1 AGHLG
6 PWEASADGWVA
17 RYEPPKEN
25 YPQVAMIAVA
35 DRTRSADIAVGTLP
49 LYGNVSFPV
58 RGIPDGAV
66 SVTVGSETF
75 GPVTANA
82 EGKARVPIVVPP
94 GVSTGTVK
102 SVSGVQKDE
111 QPLDLRLPAFQRVA
125 ILPSMDAVPADGT
138 TAVPVYAM
146 VVDELGQPDAD
157 ARVTFSATSGHVS
170 QVVHQGNG
178 LYAAT
183 YVPSFQTVP
192 GETTVQ
198 VAVED
203 QSATQGDA
211 KTLRLMPARPEN
223 ITVDASPEAMSGPGS
238 AIFTVHVTSG

>member
-1 AGHLG
+1 ALSLTIDPPRLVLGKDTSASVTGPGLPTSTQPDLAVLTSAGHLG

-25 YPQVAMIAVA
+25 YPQVAMIAVL
-35 DRTRSADIAVGTLP
+35 DRTRASDIAVGTLP

-58 RGIPDGAV
+58 RGIPEGSV
-66 SVTVGSETF
+66 SVIVGSDTF

-125 ILPSMDAVPADGT
+125 ILGSMDAVPADGT
-138 TAVPVYAM
+138 TAVPVYAI

-157 ARVTFSATSGHVS
+157 
-170 QVVHQGNG
+170 
-178 LYAAT
+178 
-183 YVPSFQTVP
+183 
-192 GETTVQ
+192 
-198 VAVED
+198 
-203 QSATQGDA
+203 
-211 KTLRLMPARPEN
+211 
-223 ITVDASPEAMSGPGS
+223 
-238 AIFTVHVTSG
+238 